1 LPIAAIIVG
10 FQLLVIRR
18 LLAHLKRN
26 ADRVI
31 YVLLGIACFPKSLEI
46 VPFPLGRL
54 TKPEFLDINPGQI
67 QIEKARTALP
77 TSRFP

>member
-1 LPIAAIIVG
+1 MLIS
-10 FQLLVIRR
+10 
-18 LLAHLKRN
+18 
-26 ADRVI
+26 
-31 YVLLGIACFPKSLEI
+31 IACFPKSLEMAL
-46 VPFPLGRL
+46 FPLGRL